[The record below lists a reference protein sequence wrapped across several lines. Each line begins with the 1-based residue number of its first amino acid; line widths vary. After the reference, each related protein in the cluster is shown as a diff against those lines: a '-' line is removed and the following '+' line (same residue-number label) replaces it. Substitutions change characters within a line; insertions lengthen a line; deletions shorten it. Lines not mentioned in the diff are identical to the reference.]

1 MDITFDITKE
11 SFDQLFP
18 QEKQVVVNVLQEL
31 HAKYSFF
38 GLQMQVDVPYF
49 FWNMHQTTIFQG
61 VECPELFEEVTAH
74 GFVLKAVYY
83 ISEYIVKHRK

>member
-1 MDITFDITKE
+1 MDITFDVTKE

-61 VECPELFEEVTAH
+61 VECCL
-74 GFVLKAVYY
+74 
-83 ISEYIVKHRK
+83 RKCPHSDPGVSCVDPCETQTL